1 MLLARFIEEGKIQP
15 AEGENTFLL
24 IARAAE
30 GGVPEAMR
38 DLGNILLVYSLAKPE
53 DMPLPGLTPEACREE
68 AVRWLSMAA
77 DAGDEKAG
85 IILKGV
91 AAREA
96 EGGTPDGEV
105 RQ

>member
-1 MLLARFIEEGKIQP
+1 
-15 AEGENTFLL
+15 
-24 IARAAE
+24 
-30 GGVPEAMR
+30 
-38 DLGNILLVYSLAKPE
+38 
-53 DMPLPGLTPEACREE
+53 
-68 AVRWLSMAA
+68 MAA